1 MIDRRNFLKQ
11 SAILLA
17 ATGAGVLQA
26 GTPRSK
32 KYRMGLQLYTVREA
46 MAQDPLA
53 ALQAIAA
60 YGYEDLETYG
70 YEPEA
75 ARYYGMPA
83 ADFRKRLEDHDLVTS
98 SGHYD
103 LFLFLNRPADEQRR
117 YLDRCIAGAHALGQR
132 FITWPWLDPESRTIE
147 KFKLLAER
155 LNLAGEQVAK
165 AGLAFAYHN
174 HDFEF
179 TDQGGET
186 GYQVLLRDT
195 DPALVKLQLD
205 LYWVKYAS
213 PQSPHELFLQQPGRF
228 ALWHVKDMHKGS
240 RDYTELG
247 NGSIDYAEILRDAP
261 LAGMQYYFLE
271 QGGNF
276 ARDPMQSVADSA
288 AYFRQHLEKWLA

>member
-1 MIDRRNFLKQ
+1 MIDRRNFLRQ
-11 SAILLA
+11 SAIFLA
-17 ATGAGVLQA
+17 ATRAGALLA
-26 GTPRSK
+26 GTTRSK
-32 KYRMGLQLYTVREA
+32 KYRMGLQLYTVREP
-46 MAQDPLA
+46 MARAPVA

-70 YEPEA
+70 YEPETN
-75 ARYYGMPA
+75 RYYGMPA
-83 ADFRKRLEDHDLVTS
+83 ADFKMQMADRGLVTS

-103 LFLFLNRPADEQRR
+103 LFLFLNRPVEEQRR
-117 YLDRCIAGAHALGQR
+117 YLDQCIAGAHALGQR

-165 AGLAFAYHN
+165 AGLGFAYHN

-179 TDQGGET
+179 IDQGGET

-195 DPALVKLQLD
+195 DPVLVKWQID
-205 LYWVKYAS
+205 LYWAKYAS

-228 ALWHVKDMHKGS
+228 AMWHLKDMHKVS

-247 NGSIDYAEILRDAP
+247 NGSIDYARILPDAP
-261 LAGMQYYFLE
+261 LAGMQYYFIE

-276 ARDPMQSVADSA
+276 ARDPMQSIADSA